1 MTTQKFI
8 EVSKAVLKLLF
19 VIAKPVLIVC
29 AFFMVITFGTVIK
42 VVTSSI
48 KG

>member
-1 MTTQKFI
+1 MTTLKFI
-8 EVSKAVLKLLF
+8 ELSKAVLKILF
-19 VIAKPVLIVC
+19 VIAKPVLILC
-29 AFFMVITFGTVIK
+29 AFFMVITFGTLIK